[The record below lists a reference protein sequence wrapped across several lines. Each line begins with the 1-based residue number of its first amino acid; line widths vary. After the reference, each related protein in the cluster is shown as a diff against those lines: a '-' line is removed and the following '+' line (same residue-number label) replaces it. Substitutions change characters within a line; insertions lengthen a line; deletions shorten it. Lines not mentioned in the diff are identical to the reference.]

1 MSFRN
6 SWMAYQVN
14 YNWRN
19 RWKIYELFCYCLS
32 TLSFHGVF
40 SEIVLTWQGRSW
52 TACLFRVNHWRN
64 SFHCFECRM
73 FTCFV
78 NLKAVENRAGTH
90 PKGIFGPNASNW
102 ESKNQLS
109 ETLIL
114 SPYHGLSRLLRK
126 TAGTLVYFY

>member
-1 MSFRN
+1 MRYFAIA
-6 SWMAYQVN
+6 WL
-14 YNWRN
+14 
-19 RWKIYELFCYCLS
+19 LFSLQ
-32 TLSFHGVF
+32 GVF

-78 NLKAVENRAGTH
+78 NLKAVEKRAGTH

-102 ESKNQLS
+102 
-109 ETLIL
+109 
-114 SPYHGLSRLLRK
+114 
-126 TAGTLVYFY
+126 